1 MNNLP
6 ANTGWLWVKQGYGYF
21 KQQPIEFFTLFIA
34 YLFFMLI
41 LELVPFVGQILAFIL
56 LPLFTL
62 SFMQACKEIDQG
74 IRIHPRLLLYGF
86 RLPQAAKLMQ
96 LGLLYLIAACVALGA
111 STFVDGGVFWQFISG
126 QKELNVKIVEG
137 TNMTAAMLF
146 AMLIYIPALLAFWF
160 AGPLIAWHQMPL
172 FKAIFYS
179 FFAALKSIRVFFV
192 YGLAWLTVGG
202 ILPSLF
208 SVIIA
213 SITGNPNMI
222 IIIMMPLSMILTIIL
237 YCSFYP
243 SYQSIF
249 GQASDSISSTI
260 S

>member
-6 ANTGWLWVKQGYGYF
+6 AMTGWLWVKQGFGYF
-21 KQQPIEFFTLFIA
+21 KKQPMEFSTLFIT
-34 YLFFMLI
+34 YLFLMLL
-41 LELVPFVGQILAFIL
+41 LEFIPFVGQVLAFIF

-62 SFMQACKEIDQG
+62 AFMQACKEIDQG
-74 IRIHPRLLLYGF
+74 IRVHPRLLLYGF
-86 RLPQAAKLMQ
+86 RLPAAAKLMQ
-96 LGLLYLIAACVALGA
+96 LGLFYLIAACIAIGA
-111 STFVDGGVFWQFISG
+111 STLIDDGVFWQVISG
-126 QKELNVKIVEG
+126 QKELNAKLVED

-146 AMLIYIPALLAFWF
+146 AMLIYLPALLAFWF
-160 AGPLIAWHQMPL
+160 AGPLIAWQQMSL

-179 FFAALKSIRVFFV
+179 FFAAMKSIRVFLV
-192 YGLAWLTVGG
+192 YGLAWFTVGG

-208 SVIIA
+208 SAVVA
-213 SITGNPNMI
+213 AITGNPNTI
-222 IIIMMPLSMILTIIL
+222 VLIMMPLSMILTIIL

-249 GQASDSISSTI
+249 GQAGDSVSSTI